1 MRIEKKR
8 TFVDYEEF
16 INSFYDEIFTT
27 IMASS
32 TISADAKV
40 QLLKELDTNLETV
53 RFEAFIIEEEE

>member
-8 TFVDYEEF
+8 AFVDYEEF

-27 IMASS
+27 IMASF

>member
-8 TFVDYEEF
+8 AFVDYEEF

>member
-27 IMASS
+27 IMVSS

>member
-16 INSFYDEIFTT
+16 INNFYDEIFTT